1 MPWATGETSLR
12 RRLLYALLT
21 LVSVLAI
28 AVTGYRVLGG
38 AQIGFLQS
46 LYMAV
51 ITLAGVGYGEIVD
64 TSHNPALRVFNMFV
78 VLIGVTL
85 TVYVFSVVTAF
96 LVEGEIRN
104 IFWRRRMERR
114 ISEVKD
120 HYIVCGLGDTGR
132 YCIDELSKTETP
144 FVAVENHP
152 DNVKKFQEHAQANAA
167 KNDYLF
173 VVGDASDAATLDE
186 AGISRAKGLI
196 AALPSD
202 KDNLVVTVMAR
213 QQNPA
218 LRIVARCTDLKF
230 AERLIKAGANATVSP
245 NHIGGLRMASE
256 ALRPHVVGF
265 LDLMLKEHSHT
276 LRVEEVTIPEGGAW
290 VGLSMTDLDLR
301 HRYHLLPMAV
311 KTHGPDGRSKIT
323 FDPTDNYHLSAGDVL
338 VVMGDIHEVGRARA
352 DAAHKRIS
360 TLSTVGS

>member
-21 LVSVLAI
+21 LISVVAV

-38 AQIGFLQS
+38 HNVGFLQA

-64 TSHNPALRVFNMFV
+64 TSHSPVLRVFNMFV

-104 IFWRRRMERR
+104 IFWRRRMERH
-114 ISEVKD
+114 ISNLKD
-120 HYIVCGLGDTGR
+120 HYIVCGVGDTGR
-132 YCIDELSKTETP
+132 YCMDELIKTDTP
-144 FVAVENHP
+144 FVAVDNHP
-152 DNVKKFQEHAQANAA
+152 DNLKRFQEHAA
-167 KNDYLF
+167 KNEMLY
-173 VVGDASDAATLDE
+173 VIGDAADAAVLDE

-202 KDNLVVTVMAR
+202 KDNLVVTVMAH

-256 ALRPHVVGF
+256 AVRPHVVGF
-265 LDLMLKEHSHT
+265 LDQMLKERSRT
-276 LRVEEVTIPEGGAW
+276 LRVEEIPVPEGGAW
-290 VGLSMTDLDLR
+290 AGLSMTDLDLR
-301 HRYHLLPMAV
+301 HRYHVLPMAV
-311 KTHGPDGRSKIT
+311 KTHGDGNESKFL
-323 FDPTDNYHLSAGDVL
+323 FDPADSYHLKTGDVV
-338 VVMGDIHEVGRARA
+338 VVMGDIHDVQKARH

-360 TLSTVGS
+360 TLTAATKA

>member
-1 MPWATGETSLR
+1 MPWANGEMSLR

-21 LVSVLAI
+21 LVSVVAI
-28 AVTGYRVLGG
+28 AVIGYRLLGG
-38 AQIGFLQS
+38 DKVGFLQA

-64 TSHNPALRVFNMFV
+64 TSHNPALRIFNMFV

-114 ISEVKD
+114 ISELKD

-132 YCIDELSKTETP
+132 YCMDELLKTDTP

-152 DNVKKFQEHAQANAA
+152 DNVQKLQEHGR
-167 KNDYLF
+167 KDDLLF
-173 VVGDASDAATLDE
+173 VIGDAADPAVLDE
-186 AGISRAKGLI
+186 AGIDRAKGLI
-196 AALPSD
+196 AGLPTD

-213 QQNPA
+213 QQNPS

-230 AERLIKAGANATVSP
+230 ADRLIKAGANSTVSP

-256 ALRPHVVGF
+256 ALRPHVVSF
-265 LDLMLKEHSHT
+265 LDLMLKETSHT
-276 LRVEEVTIPEGGAW
+276 LRVEEIDVPEGGAW
-290 VGLSMTDLDLR
+290 VGLSMTDIELR

-311 KTHGPDGRSKIT
+311 RTNTGTSEQKFM
-323 FDPTDNYHLSAGDVL
+323 FDPPDSYHLKAGDVI
-338 VVMGDIHEVGRARA
+338 VVMGDIHELHKARV

-360 TLSTVGS
+360 ALSTAGR